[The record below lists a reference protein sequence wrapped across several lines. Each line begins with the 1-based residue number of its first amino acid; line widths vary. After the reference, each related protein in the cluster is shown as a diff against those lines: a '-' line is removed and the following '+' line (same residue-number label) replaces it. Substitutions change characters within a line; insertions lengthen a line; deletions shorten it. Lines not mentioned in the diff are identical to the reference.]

1 MDATERRAFLTL
13 LILAV
18 TGQVILTALREPHQP
33 PGAVSLLPPEPRS
46 SLESHRD
53 QVAQLARPLAEGE
66 KVDLDRA
73 GLHEMTRLPRIGVG
87 LAGRIVADRTRN
99 GPFGSLEG
107 LGRVA
112 GIGPATLAALQP
124 HVVFGDMASGGVSG
138 RSAGS
143 RPGLPKVFNINTL
156 SARELQGLPGIGPQR
171 AQAIVA
177 YRESHGPFASV
188 GELGSVP
195 GIGEG
200 VLARISTLV
209 TVK

>member
-13 LILAV
+13 LVLAV
-18 TGQVILTALREPHQP
+18 SGQVILTALREPHQA
-33 PGAVSLLPPEPRS
+33 PGAVSLLPPEARS

-53 QVAQLARPLAEGE
+53 QVAQLVRPLAEGE
-66 KVDLDRA
+66 KVDLDTA
-73 GLHEMTRLPRIGVG
+73 GPHEMTRLPRIGMG
-87 LAGRIVADRTRN
+87 LARRIVADRTRN

-124 HVVFGDMASGGVSG
+124 HVVFGDMAVGGASG
-138 RSAGS
+138 RPAGGRSGS
-143 RPGLPKVFNINTL
+143 RKVFNINLL
-156 SARELQGLPGIGPQR
+156 SARELQDLPGIGPQR

-188 GELGSVP
+188 AELGSVP
-195 GIGEG
+195 GIGRG
-200 VLARISTLV
+200 ILARIEPLV